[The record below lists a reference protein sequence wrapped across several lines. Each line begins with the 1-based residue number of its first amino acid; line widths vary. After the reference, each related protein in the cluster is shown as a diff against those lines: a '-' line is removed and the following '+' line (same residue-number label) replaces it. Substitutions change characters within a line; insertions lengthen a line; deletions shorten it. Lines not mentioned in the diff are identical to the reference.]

1 MVLVIS
7 IYVHCQTLEGKGQL
21 KNRLRLMRRCWF
33 ECGFMLSSCY
43 HVIELLSCYFGWG
56 HVIQGGWTVAG
67 WGHVNL
73 EGRTVC
79 WCPVGLQNLSLFLTL
94 YLCLSLCLSFSVFVS
109 LSNPFFQPVCLSYP
123 LSAYISLLHESN
135 YMTGGGWCGNRQE
148 PSHPPLTWRYI

>member
-94 YLCLSLCLSFSVFVS
+94 FTFVS
-109 LSNPFFQPVCLSYP
+109 LSVFLSLSLSLSLILSFNLSVSPTLSQHILAFYMNPIIWQAVVGVVTDKNHLIHY
-123 LSAYISLLHESN
+123 
-135 YMTGGGWCGNRQE
+135 
-148 PSHPPLTWRYI
+148 